1 MPQRC
6 IVAMNRGV
14 TKRSNGPLADAA
26 VAETNAPTEDRSPQ
40 VPRSAIFTCRPIS
53 LTYEFETPTI
63 ATLYLR
69 DFEVGFFDLD
79 QIRGPRAQASVDD
92 PRFDCTR
99 VTTADEGNR
108 MRG

>member
-40 VPRSAIFTCRPIS
+40 VPRSAIFPII
-53 LTYEFETPTI
+53 LHVPPNFPN
-63 ATLYLR
+63 L
-69 DFEVGFFDLD
+69 
-79 QIRGPRAQASVDD
+79 
-92 PRFDCTR
+92 
-99 VTTADEGNR
+99 
-108 MRG
+108 